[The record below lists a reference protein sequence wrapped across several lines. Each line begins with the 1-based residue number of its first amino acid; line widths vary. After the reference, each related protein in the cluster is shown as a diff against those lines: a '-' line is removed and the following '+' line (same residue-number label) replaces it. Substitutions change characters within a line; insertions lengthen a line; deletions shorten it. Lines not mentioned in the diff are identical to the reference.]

1 LEDIKRI
8 EVKNNRIVFKRDTEA
23 LKEQNKIK
31 TTEISSTP
39 GDVVLFG
46 DVGDKL
52 DYSMANCCT
61 PIPGDDVFGFIT
73 IGQGIKIHR
82 KNCPNAPDLIGNYGY
97 RVIKTKWS
105 RKKSIAFLSGIRVTG
120 LDDVGVIQKITN
132 VISKDLKVN
141 MRSISIDASEGI
153 FKGHIMVYVDDT
165 KQLQKLINKLKKV
178 DGIISASRF
187 DK

>member
-1 LEDIKRI
+1 LEI
-8 EVKNNRIVFKRDTEA
+8 KNNRVVFRRDTETH
-23 LKEQNKIK
+23 KEQNKIRD
-31 TTEISSTP
+31 TEINTTP

-52 DYSMANCCT
+52 DYGMAKCCK

-97 RVIKTKWS
+97 RIIKTKWS
-105 RKKSIAFLSGIRVTG
+105 RKKKIAFLSGISVTG
-120 LDDVGVIQKITN
+120 LDNIGVIQKITN
-132 VISKDLKVN
+132 VISSDLKVN
-141 MRSISIDASEGI
+141 MRSISLDASEGI

-165 KQLQKLINKLKKV
+165 KQLEKVIKKLKKV
-178 DGIISASRF
+178 DGIISANRF
-187 DK
+187 DS